1 MGLGSQPGS
10 LCAPKLINM
19 VVFPEHQDSCMWEEV
34 SLDALRAIAFVLRGL
49 IKLGGRFLFKKEVE
63 SIQF

>member
-1 MGLGSQPGS
+1 
-10 LCAPKLINM
+10 
-19 VVFPEHQDSCMWEEV
+19 MWEEV